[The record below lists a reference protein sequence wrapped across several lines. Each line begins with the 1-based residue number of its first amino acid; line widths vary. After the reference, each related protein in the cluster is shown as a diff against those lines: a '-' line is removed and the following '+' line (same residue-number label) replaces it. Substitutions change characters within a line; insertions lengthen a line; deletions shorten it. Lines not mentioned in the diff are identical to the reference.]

1 VLLAVPALRALAAT
15 RGPLTLAAQPRI
27 GGLLLALGVVD
38 RAVAFDSLHLD
49 NLFQEDQIGLGDTEP
64 LSTLLRPPAAQAGP
78 AAPAPTIH
86 SLAAPAPTTICW
98 FGARDPGFV
107 VRLTALEPRTI
118 VAPPYAAGRPV
129 WEHLLG
135 TISVPA
141 AEADHF
147 REPIPVPLPLVEGGR
162 RALAA
167 AGWDGVRPL
176 VVVHAGAGGVA
187 KRWPAE
193 GFAAALER
201 VAARSRVAL
210 ALHEGPADRAA
221 VAALV
226 AGLRVPALRLV
237 EPELTVLAGM
247 LRVAAA
253 YLGNDSGV
261 SHLAAALGVP
271 SVVLFRGDKLDWR
284 PWAPGATTLVVATPP
299 SDPGDVERVATAL
312 LGLVV

>member
-1 VLLAVPALRALAAT
+1 VLLAVPALRALAAAG
-15 RGPLTLAAQPRI
+15 GPLTLAAQPRI

-38 RAVAFDSLHLD
+38 RALAFDSLHLD
-49 NLFQEDQIGLGDTEP
+49 KLFQHEEIGLEATEP
-64 LSTLLRPPAAQAGP
+64 LSAFLRPPATQAGP
-78 AAPAPTIH
+78 GAPATIV
-86 SLAAPAPTTICW
+86 CW

-135 TISVPA
+135 TIGVPA
-141 AEADHF
+141 AEADRF
-147 REPIPVPLPLVEGGR
+147 REPILVAPPLVEGGR

-167 AGWDGVRPL
+167 AGWDGVTPL
-176 VVVHAGAGGVA
+176 VVVHPGAGGVA

-193 GFAAALER
+193 AFAAALER
-201 VAARSRVAL
+201 VAARGRVAF
-210 ALHEGPADRAA
+210 ALHEGPADREA

-247 LRVAAA
+247 LRVAVAF
-253 YLGNDSGV
+253 LGNDSGV
-261 SHLAAALGVP
+261 SHLAATLGVP

-284 PWAPGATTLVVATPP
+284 PWAPDATPLVVATPA
-299 SDPGDVERVATAL
+299 SDAGDVERVAAAL
-312 LGLVV
+312 HGLVV